1 MWPKWLRHFEHYR
14 LVSGL
19 QNKSN
24 QEQVGT
30 FLYAMGDCAD
40 DIVKMLSINETTA
53 SFDEVK
59 TALNGYFA
67 ARRNVIVERARFN
80 RRRQN
85 PGESVDTFIQD
96 LYRLAENCE
105 YGTLKDELIRDR
117 IIVGVLDD
125 TLSDRLQA
133 KSDLTLADAAR
144 MSRQAEARKQNRTV
158 VRGVETQ
165 NEVDYVSQPRS
176 HNKQQATN
184 NQPVRPEKK
193 ELSKNDRP
201 CFWCGR
207 QNHDRKYCPARD
219 TTYCNSNKKGHFQS
233 VCLSKKPYPRK
244 VHAVEEEE
252 DIHFLG
258 EIS

>member
-1 MWPKWLRHFEHYR
+1 MNNPNQADIWPKWLRHFERYR
-14 LVSGL
+14 IASGL

-30 FLYAMGDCAD
+30 FLYAKGDCAD
-40 DIVKMLSINETTA
+40 AIVKTLSINE
-53 SFDEVK
+53 VK
-59 TALNGYFA
+59 KALNSYFA

-85 PGESVDTFIQD
+85 PGEFVDTFIQD
-96 LYRLAENCE
+96 LYRFAENCE

-125 TLSDRLQA
+125 TLSDHLQA

-144 MSRQAEARKQNRTV
+144 VSRQSEARKQNRTV

-176 HNKQQATN
+176 HNEQQAKN
-184 NQPVRPEKK
+184 NQPVRPEKRALQ
-193 ELSKNDRP
+193 E
-201 CFWCGR
+201 
-207 QNHDRKYCPARD
+207 
-219 TTYCNSNKKGHFQS
+219 
-233 VCLSKKPYPRK
+233 
-244 VHAVEEEE
+244 
-252 DIHFLG
+252 
-258 EIS
+258 